1 MLELIYHGDHIRCRL
16 AVHGNDDFIVKMPN
30 SSATAALTVGA
41 ATTVGWR
48 TEDCRALDAA

>member
-1 MLELIYHGDHIRCRL
+1 VLELIYHGDHIRCRL
-16 AVHGNDDFIVKMPN
+16 AVHGDNDFIVKVPN
-30 SSATAALTVGA
+30 GAVKSQLEVGA